1 MATITTSTAT
11 TPTSTL
17 ITETK
22 SWLLQHER
30 IIIVALVL
38 AFGTFGL
45 DKVYNVE
52 AARADA
58 KYTAVQQ
65 QLADAK
71 ANSAA
76 QALATSQM
84 TQQYQALVQ
93 ALAAQNASLN
103 ASIAQ
108 RTASGNAQR
117 TTDASLPVAGVAAR
131 WDDIAGTL
139 VTPSGDTIVVSEAD
153 AHKTLDM
160 LEQVPI
166 LVQNLADETK
176 IAGNYLAE
184 VQKGDLLT
192 NDSNA
197 QVTGLNT
204 QLADQTKACTAQVAA
219 VKANARKSKFK
230 IALWAYVAGF
240 LSRQM
245 LVK

>member
-1 MATITTSTAT
+1 MST
-11 TPTSTL
+11 TPPASTP

-58 KYTAVQQ
+58 KYTAAQQ

-76 QALATSQM
+76 LALATSQM

-108 RTASGNAQR
+108 RTASGVAQR

-139 VTPSGDTIVVSEAD
+139 VTPSGNTIIVSEAD

-160 LEQVPI
+160 LEQVPT
-166 LVQNLADETK
+166 LQNNLADETK
-176 IAGNYLAE
+176 IAQNYQQE
-184 VQKGDLLT
+184 IQKSGLLSADLQ
-192 NDSNA
+192 S
-197 QVTGLNT
+197 QVIGLNT
-204 QLADQTKACTAQVAA
+204 QLIDSAKACTLQVAT
-219 VKANARKSKFK
+219 VKAEGKKNSIKWFRRGLIVGFLGG
-230 IALWAYVAGF
+230 LWAGHAG
-240 LSRQM
+240 L
-245 LVK
+245 